1 MAFVST
7 TVTSFREKPRWAG
20 IKEVYVKIQVDGAY
34 NSASAISFD
43 PSDYYVGTVK
53 AIHPAPFLDDNSKIC
68 WPVYKPSDDTLH
80 VFRNSG
86 TGGLV
91 VEVPDADTALS
102 GNAFY
107 VTIVGV
113 GV

>member
-1 MAFVST
+1 MAYVST

-20 IKEVYVKIQVDGAY
+20 IKEVYVKIQVDGEY
-34 NSASAISFD
+34 NQASAISFD
-43 PSDYYVGTVK
+43 PADFYVGTVK

-68 WPVYKPSDDTLH
+68 FPVFDGTDEIH

-91 VEVPDADTALS
+91 IEVPDSDTALS

-113 GV
+113 GI